1 VSVSFS
7 QSAASV
13 PTYEFVEATLAV
25 ASPRPQNPFVDAE
38 VRGQFQPT
46 GGRPVEVD
54 GFCDSADGSV
64 YRIRF
69 LPTVPGA
76 YHYSVT
82 WRGPAGS
89 QTHSGSFRATKS
101 KRRGLVRVDKE
112 HPWHFIWEGTGEHYF
127 YNGTTTYFLMG
138 WDDRNIDR
146 NIERL
151 HRLGVNRLRVAICG
165 RVENGRAWFEHV
177 YPTREFSFLLN
188 PWVAA
193 HPESVEDPDFD
204 VTRVHVA
211 YWQKW
216 DRMLRAARDRDMVI
230 SVVFYV
236 DGSRRGTY
244 PFGKE
249 RAGGEDEQRYYRY
262 AAARFSAFSNV
273 MWDVSNEYQSFR
285 DDAWAEK
292 MGTFLR
298 RCDPYDHL
306 TSVHGFEDFHFRT
319 SPWADFAMYQ
329 SWDGSGGHAFMLEN
343 RGRQAE
349 TGRHMPQVNEE
360 YGYEDH
366 YPHWGD
372 DPTDPPGRCADNR
385 RRLAWGIYMAGGYQ
399 TTGERADRGTGWG
412 PDSGGGWI
420 NGRGD
425 DTMTMLVGYRRIERF
440 FRAFEWWKTEPHD
453 NLVEGGAMCLA
464 EPGKQYAIYL
474 PSGGRTTVH
483 LAPGTYRARRYNPR
497 SGGWYALP
505 DVVGPVWT
513 SPELPEG
520 GDWALL
526 LARR

>member
-13 PTYEFVEATLAV
+13 PTYEFVEVTLAV

-46 GGRPVEVD
+46 GGQPVEVD

-138 WDDRNIDR
+138 WDDRNIER

-329 SWDGSGGHAFMLEN
+329 SWDGSGGHAFMLGN
-343 RGRQAE
+343 RRRQAE

-440 FRAFEWWKTEPHD
+440 FRAFEWWKTQPHD

-497 SGGWYALP
+497 SGGWQGLP
-505 DVVGPVWT
+505 DVTGPVWT